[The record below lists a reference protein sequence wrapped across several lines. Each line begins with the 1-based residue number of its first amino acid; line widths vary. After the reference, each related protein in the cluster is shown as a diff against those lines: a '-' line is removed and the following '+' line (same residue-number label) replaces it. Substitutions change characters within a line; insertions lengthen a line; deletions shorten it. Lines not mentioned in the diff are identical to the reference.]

1 MQLGQIFKKGRSWFL
16 RYREPSLK
24 SGEIVQLQVCKRLA
38 PVDKKYRTKRSVAPL
53 ALKFLAPVNAGALHA
68 ESTQRVKDFIESVY
82 FPHAR
87 EKKRPST
94 YKGYSDIFRYH
105 VKGSLGEIS
114 MRDFRTMIGERL
126 LSDIAAETK
135 LSHESLRRI
144 KSFLSGVFKYAKQQ
158 GVIDGENPMRDTTVP
173 AGKSSAKED
182 TYAYSL
188 EEIQTM
194 LRKLTEPAR
203 TVVLTA
209 ALTGLRVSEIR
220 GLRWDAYTGEE
231 LRVVRTVWRTH
242 LEDATKR
249 PASKA
254 SVPILPVLRKALQA
268 HRKRNLQNGFIFA
281 GEKKGFSL
289 NLHNLGKRVIQPAL
303 KGSGVV
309 WHGWH
314 SFRRGLG
321 TNLYRLGVP
330 DKVIQAILR
339 HANVNT
345 TLTFYV
351 KPPATDSVAAM
362 KKLQTALSQVRNVQR
377 SVQRGKQ
384 RLGSS
389 HVGSIVW
396 AHSSVG

>member
-1 MQLGQIFKKGRSWFL
+1 MQSGQIFKKGRSWFL
-16 RYREPSLK
+16 RYREPFLK
-24 SGEIVQLQVCKRLA
+24 NGEIVQLQVCKRLA
-38 PVDKKYRTKRSVAPL
+38 PFDKKYGSKRSVAPL

-68 ESTQRVKDFIESVY
+68 ESTQPVKNFIESVY

-87 EKKRPST
+87 QKKRPST
-94 YKGYSDIFRYH
+94 YKGYKDIFKYHLKGRLSDIR
-105 VKGSLGEIS
+105 
-114 MRDFRTMIGERL
+114 MRDFRTVIGERL
-126 LSDIAAETK
+126 LLDIAAETE
-135 LSHESLRRI
+135 LSHESLRRV
-144 KSFLSGVFKYAKQQ
+144 KSFLSGVFKFAKQQ

-173 AGKSSAKED
+173 AGKGSAKQD
-182 TYAYSL
+182 THAYSL

-194 LRKLTEPAR
+194 LRTLPEPAR

-209 ALTGLRVSEIR
+209 ALTGMRVSEIR
-220 GLRWDAYTGEE
+220 GLSWAAFTGDE
-231 LRVVRTVWRTH
+231 LRVAQTVWRTH
-242 LEDATKR
+242 VREDTKS

-254 SVPILPVLRKALQA
+254 SVPVLPVLYKALEN
-268 HRKRNLQNGFIFA
+268 HRKRSPQDGFIFA

-289 NLHNLGKRVIQPAL
+289 NLHNLGKRVIEPAL
-303 KGSGVV
+303 KGSGVD

-351 KPPATDSVAAM
+351 KPPAADSVTAM
-362 KKLQTALSQVRNVQR
+362 KKLQTALSQARVVQQ
-377 SVQRGKQ
+377 SVQHRKRRIG
-384 RLGSS
+384 
-389 HVGSIVW
+389 
-396 AHSSVG
+396 

>member
-1 MQLGQIFKKGRSWFL
+1 MQRGQIFKKGRSWFL
-16 RYREPSLK
+16 RYREPSLRN
-24 SGEIVQLQVCKRLA
+24 GEIVQLQVCKRLG
-38 PVDKKYRTKRSVAPL
+38 PVDKTYRSRRAVSPL
-53 ALKFLAPVNAGALHA
+53 ALKFLSPINARSLHPESAQPV
-68 ESTQRVKDFIESVY
+68 RDFIESVY
-82 FPHAR
+82 FPHAQ

-94 YKGYSDIFRYH
+94 YKGYRDIFKYH
-105 VKGSLGEIS
+105 LNERLGDIR
-114 MRDFRTMIGERL
+114 MRDFRTVIGERL
-126 LSDIAAETK
+126 LAEIAAETE

-144 KSFLSGVFKYAKQQ
+144 KSFLSGVFKFARQQ

-173 AGKSSAKED
+173 PGQGSAEED
-182 TYAYSL
+182 TYAYGL

-194 LRKLTEPAR
+194 LRTLHEPAR

-220 GLRWDAYTGEE
+220 GLRWDAFDGDA

-242 LEDATKR
+242 LQEDTKR

-254 SVPILPVLRKALQA
+254 SVPVLPVLRKALEA
-268 HRKRNLQNGFIFA
+268 HRKRSSQNGFIFS

-289 NLHNLGKRVIQPAL
+289 NLHNLGKRVIKPGL
-303 KGSGVV
+303 KGSGVD

-321 TNLYRLGVP
+321 TNLYRLGAP

-351 KPPATDSVAAM
+351 KPPAADSVAAM
-362 KKLQTALSQVRNVQR
+362 RKLQAALSQVRRVQQ
-377 SVQRGKQ
+377 SVQRQKS
-384 RLGSS
+384 RMRKNTL
-389 HVGSIVW
+389 V
-396 AHSSVG
+396 